1 MLHRIQQS
9 LHFPPLG
16 YAEIHT
22 YSQDQSEDC
31 LSINIRTKP
40 QSGERSSSEL
50 GYNGKFIADQT
61 DFVLISLNYRLNIF
75 VFPRNPATP
84 ANLGLM
90 DRRLAMKR
98 IRNNVE
104 KFGGDVDRISVFGQ
118 SAGAG
123 TIDFYSYA
131 WAEDPIDNG
140 FILLSATMQ
149 SESGKQSRMGNPL
162 WRYRYFGDFPYLA
175 VLTDLL
181 SGAYHGSDLLLLF
194 DTVSQ
199 DPIQSTQEQ
208 VTIGD
213 YDRGA
218 CAAFAKDTSEGLLT
232 YAGGWPQYVS
242 TQETL
247 IRLAYQNQTVPI

>member
-1 MLHRIQQS
+1 MVGELCCTESNNHSTFRRWATLRYILTRKWPACIQATGGS
-9 LHFPPLG
+9 
-16 YAEIHT
+16 A
-22 YSQDQSEDC
+22 DQSEDC

-140 FILLSATMQ
+140 FILLSATVNGFPHLAARLRLQ
-149 SESGKQSRMGNPL
+149 SGSKLLPL
-162 WRYRYFGDFPYLA
+162 RVA
-175 VLTDLL
+175 T
-181 SGAYHGSDLLLLF
+181 
-194 DTVSQ
+194 
-199 DPIQSTQEQ
+199 E
-208 VTIGD
+208 
-213 YDRGA
+213 
-218 CAAFAKDTSEGLLT
+218 
-232 YAGGWPQYVS
+232 
-242 TQETL
+242 
-247 IRLAYQNQTVPI
+247 